1 MENFNTGSGYAPE
14 TLPRWNLTGHE
25 GLFIQL
31 SAPNKR
37 CAVALARAARL
48 LLVCCGLEQVVGHDM
63 DGMAVAQT
71 CST

>member
-1 MENFNTGSGYAPE
+1 MGNSDTRSVSTPE
-14 TLPRWNLTGHE
+14 TPPRWNLTGHE

-37 CAVALARAARL
+37 CAVALARAAGL
-48 LLVCCGLEQVVGHDM
+48 LLVCCGVEQVVGHDM